1 MKLNSKLCPWTGNH
15 SRSGRW
21 NAYRSNDNKVYQ
33 FRNNLE
39 TMNKMRSR
47 TGNGTLYSDMSALV
61 VKDKAAKQ
69 ICGPDVSWD
78 MSIQSQLVWVGT
90 LLQDVHFFS
99 DDGYS
104 NLWEIV
110 HKLEEHGYL
119 LAVSDGSVKFHDMSF
134 GWILA
139 TPNGKR
145 LAAAAGPCNRRG
157 NSLRA
162 EGAGML
168 SVTMFI
174 ALIKHYLEI
183 EIMKIVFIS
192 DNSELIRRL
201 KVHKQYDEPYPNE
214 TLKSEFD
221 VTEQI
226 YRTTKT

>member
-1 MKLNSKLCPWTGNH
+1 
-15 SRSGRW
+15 
-21 NAYRSNDNKVYQ
+21 V
-33 FRNNLE
+33 E
-39 TMNKMRSR
+39 
-47 TGNGTLYSDMSALV
+47 
-61 VKDKAAKQ
+61 
-69 ICGPDVSWD
+69 
-78 MSIQSQLVWVGT
+78 T

-110 HKLEEHGYL
+110 HELEEHGHL

-134 GWILA
+134 GLILA
-139 TPNGKR
+139 TPTGKR
-145 LAAAAGPCNRRG
+145 LAAASGPCNGRG

-168 SVTMFI
+168 PVTMFI
-174 ALIKHYLEI
+174 ALIKHNLKI
-183 EIMKIVFIS
+183 EEMKIVFIS

-201 KVHKQYDEPYPNE
+201 KVHKHYDEPFPNE

-226 YRTTKT
+226 YRTTTTYGMKSTYKWVRGHQDKNTAYDDLELEAQLNVDADKYAGDFQLAKGKFRPLVSLLPSCDAMLLIRNYCYK